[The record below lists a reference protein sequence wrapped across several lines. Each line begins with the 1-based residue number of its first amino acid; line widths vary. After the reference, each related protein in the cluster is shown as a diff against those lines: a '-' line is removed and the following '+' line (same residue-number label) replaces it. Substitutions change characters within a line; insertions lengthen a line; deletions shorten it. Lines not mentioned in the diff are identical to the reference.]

1 MISSVHFGIMLP
13 LLKNINFKLF
23 WLYCVLYLTTHCR
36 FYQCANATE
45 NSNLVMKAD
54 AVINATVLF
63 KKERLRKISC
73 NDRDGDNVI
82 KLYNKGE
89 VKKYEQTLA

>member
-1 MISSVHFGIMLP
+1 MFFDAWSTENISWNHNCTKTWISNGFGSSVS
-13 LLKNINFKLF
+13 
-23 WLYCVLYLTTHCR
+23 WYLTTPCR

-73 NDRDGDNVI
+73 NDRAGDNVI
-82 KLYNKGE
+82 KL
-89 VKKYEQTLA
+89 

>member
-1 MISSVHFGIMLP
+1 
-13 LLKNINFKLF
+13 
-23 WLYCVLYLTTHCR
+23 
-36 FYQCANATE
+36 
-45 NSNLVMKAD
+45 MKAD

-82 KLYNKGE
+82 KLYNKAE
-89 VKKYEQTLA
+89 VKKYESCVEHFEFFLLIAVTPCPFSPNGNDRKACRPV